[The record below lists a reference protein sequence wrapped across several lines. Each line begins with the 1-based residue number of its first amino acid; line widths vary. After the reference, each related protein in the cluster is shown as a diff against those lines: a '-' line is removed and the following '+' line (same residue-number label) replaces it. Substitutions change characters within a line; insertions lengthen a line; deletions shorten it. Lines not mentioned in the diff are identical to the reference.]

1 MHPHTPPESI
11 NARRTLSL
19 GFAER
24 YAGKSTSVDEMT
36 EANGSLRP
44 YWQPFVSMLDELG
57 PRELGKRWEQARR
70 FIHDN
75 GVSHNVYGDPDGLD
89 RPWSLDLIPLLIPSA
104 QWDRLSLGLIQRAQ
118 LLDRLLADLYGP
130 AETVLQGLLPP
141 ELLWAN
147 LGFLRPCHGSI
158 ASQNRWL
165 HLYSADIVRRADGE
179 FQVLSDRTQAPS
191 GAGYSLENRIVL
203 SRTLSS
209 EFRQCNVERLAS
221 FFSSLRNTLAGLAP
235 ANYDNPHVVLLTPG
249 PYNETYF
256 EHSYL
261 ARYLGYPLVQGNDLT
276 VRDATVYVKTLEG
289 LRRVDVILRRVDDD
303 YCDPLELHPG
313 SRLGVPGLL
322 QSVRMGKVAVANAL
336 GTGILQ
342 AAGFLPFLPALCRH
356 LLGEEL
362 KLPSVPSWWC
372 GHPESL
378 RYVLDHLSDLVI
390 KSAYPTQGEDPV
402 FAQDLTREQL
412 DELALRIRDTPERY
426 VAQERAI
433 SCSTPSL
440 VGHDLEPRHFVIR
453 SYLVAQGD
461 SYGVMRGALT
471 RITPST
477 DSLVVSLQRG
487 GGSKDTWIVADG
499 PVSQVTL
506 LPPPGEPVAISRGG
520 GDLTSRIADDLFW
533 LGRYIERAESQVR
546 LCRGTITR
554 ITDQSGVDNT
564 HAIETLLR
572 AWPKGFLLRPNSELN
587 LEFIEGLLGDVD
599 GSGLRGMI
607 ASVHGFARVLR
618 DRISSDG
625 WRILQE
631 IYSAVTDVPVD
642 PNRPA
647 ARIPELLDNLIE
659 RFAAFVGL
667 AGDSMTRGQAWR
679 FLDIGRRVE
688 RVDFTARFVSC
699 TLTPPGN
706 DSVLLEAV
714 LEVMDCSLTYRR
726 RYLTHLETHAVADLL
741 LADESNPRG
750 VAFQLAQ
757 LDQHLDALPRESN
770 QPDRNRDRRTLLKLR
785 TSIQLA
791 DLVELC
797 QVPPD
802 QPRTAL
808 YSLLAEV
815 TDQIAL
821 LSDAI
826 ARLYFSHAE
835 FSRELGEVSQE
846 ST

>member
-1 MHPHTPPESI
+1 MHPLTPPDSLSP
-11 NARRTLSL
+11 RRILAQ

-24 YAGKSTSVDEMT
+24 YAGKPTSVDEMT
-36 EANGSLRP
+36 ESNGSLRP

-75 GVSHNVYGDPDGLD
+75 GVSHNVYGDPNGLD
-89 RPWSLDLIPLLIPSA
+89 RPWSLDLIPLLIPSL
-104 QWDRLSLGLIQRAQ
+104 QWERLSEGLVQRAQ

-130 AETVLQGLLPP
+130 GETVLTGLLPP

-147 LGFLRPCHGSI
+147 MGFLRPCHGSI
-158 ASQNRWL
+158 GPQGRWL
-165 HLYSADIVRRADGE
+165 HLYAADIVRRADGE

-191 GAGYSLENRIVL
+191 GAGYSLENRLVL

-221 FFSSLRNTLAGLAP
+221 FFSSLRSTLASLAP
-235 ANYDNPHVVLLTPG
+235 WTYESPHIVLLTPG

-276 VRDATVYVKTLEG
+276 VRDANVYVKTLEG

-303 YCDPLELHPG
+303 YCDPLEMHPG

-322 QSVRMGKVAVANAL
+322 QCVRMGKVAVANAL
-336 GTGILQ
+336 GSGILQ

-362 KLPSVPSWWC
+362 KLPSVQSWWC
-372 GHPESL
+372 GHPDSL

-412 DELALRIRDTPERY
+412 AELALRISDSPERY

-433 SCSTPSL
+433 SCTTPSL
-440 VGHDLEPRHFVIR
+440 VADDLEPRHFVIR

-461 SYGVMRGALT
+461 SYSVMRGALT

-477 DSLVVSLQRG
+477 ESLVVSLQRG

-520 GDLTSRIADDLFW
+520 GDLTSRIAEDLFW

-546 LCRGTITR
+546 LCRGTIAR
-554 ITDQSGVDNT
+554 ITDQSGVDNR

-607 ASVHGFARVLR
+607 ASVHSFARVLR

-631 IYSAVTDVPVD
+631 IYTAVTDVPVD

-667 AGDSMTRGQAWR
+667 AGDSMTRGMAWR

-688 RVDFTARFVSC
+688 RVDFTARFVSG

-726 RYLTHLETHAVADLL
+726 RYLTHLEAHAVADLL
-741 LADESNPRG
+741 LADETNPRG

-757 LDQHLDALPRESN
+757 LDQHLEALPRENS

-785 TSIQLA
+785 TTIQLA
-791 DLVELC
+791 DLMEVC
-797 QVPPD
+797 NMPFD
-802 QPRTAL
+802 QPRKAL
-808 YSLLAEV
+808 KSLLAEV
-815 TDQIAL
+815 NDQVAL
-821 LSDAI
+821 LADAI

>member
-1 MHPHTPPESI
+1 
-11 NARRTLSL
+11 
-19 GFAER
+19 
-24 YAGKSTSVDEMT
+24 
-36 EANGSLRP
+36 
-44 YWQPFVSMLDELG
+44 MLDEMG
-57 PRELGKRWEQARR
+57 PRELGKRWEQSRR

-89 RPWSLDLIPLLIPSA
+89 RPWSLDLIPLLIPSE
-104 QWDRLSLGLIQRAQ
+104 QWDRLSAGMIQRAQ

-130 AETVLQGLLPP
+130 AETVMNGLLPP

-147 LGFLRPCHGSI
+147 LGFLRPCHGSVG
-158 ASQNRWL
+158 SDGRWL

-221 FFSSLRNTLAGLAP
+221 FFSSLRNTLAALAP
-235 ANYDNPHVVLLTPG
+235 ANYDNPHIVLLTPG

-322 QSVRMGKVAVANAL
+322 QCVRMGKVAVANAL
-336 GTGILQ
+336 GTGVLQ

-362 KLPSVPSWWC
+362 KLPSVQSWWC
-372 GHPESL
+372 GHPKSL
-378 RYVLDHLSDLVI
+378 QYVLDHLPDLVI

-402 FAQDLTREQL
+402 FVQDLTREQL
-412 DELALRIRDTPERY
+412 AELALQISDAPERY

-440 VGHDLEPRHFVIR
+440 VLDDLEPRHFVIR

-461 SYGVMRGALT
+461 SYAVMRGALT

-506 LPPPGEPVAISRGG
+506 LPPPGVPVPISREG
-520 GDLTSRIADDLFW
+520 GDLTSRIAEDLFW
-533 LGRYIERAESQVR
+533 LGRYIERSESQVR

-554 ITDQSGVDNT
+554 ITDQSGVDNR
-564 HAIETLLR
+564 HAIETLLT

-607 ASVHGFARVLR
+607 ASVHAFARVLR

-667 AGDSMTRGQAWR
+667 TGDSMTRGQAWR

-688 RVDFTARFVSC
+688 RVDFTARFVSD
-699 TLTPPGN
+699 TLTVPGS

-757 LDQHLDALPRESN
+757 LEQHLAALPRENN

-791 DLVELC
+791 DLMEVC
-797 QVPPD
+797 QVSPD
-802 QPRTAL
+802 GTRSGL
-808 YSLLAEV
+808 HSLLADV
-815 TDQIAL
+815 TDQVAL

>member
-1 MHPHTPPESI
+1 MHPQTPPDSL
-11 NARRTLSL
+11 NARRTLSP

-24 YAGKSTSVDEMT
+24 YAGKSILSDEMT
-36 EANGSLRP
+36 TPNGSLRP
-44 YWQPFVSMLDELG
+44 YWRPFVTMLDELG
-57 PRELGKRWEQARR
+57 PRELGKRWEQSRR

-89 RPWSLDLIPLLIPSA
+89 RPWSLDLIPLLIPSE
-104 QWDRLSLGLIQRAQ
+104 QWDRLSQGMIQRAQ

-130 AETVLQGLLPP
+130 AETVVNGLLPP

-158 ASQNRWL
+158 SSQGRWL
-165 HLYSADIVRRADGE
+165 HLYSADIVRRADGD

-203 SRTLSS
+203 SHTLSS

-221 FFSSLRNTLAGLAP
+221 FFSSLRTTLAAMAP
-235 ANYDNPHVVLLTPG
+235 ANYDNPHIVLLTPG

-322 QSVRMGKVAVANAL
+322 QCVRLGKVAVANAL
-336 GTGILQ
+336 GTGVLQ

-362 KLPSVPSWWC
+362 KLPSVASWWC

-412 DELALRIRDTPERY
+412 SELALQIGDAPERY

-440 VGHDLEPRHFVIR
+440 VVDELEPRHFVIR

-461 SYGVMRGALT
+461 SYAVMRGALT

-487 GGSKDTWIVADG
+487 GGSKDTWIVSDG
-499 PVSQVTL
+499 PVSQITL
-506 LPPPGEPVAISRGG
+506 LPPPGVPVPISREG

-533 LGRYIERAESQVR
+533 LGRYIERSESQVR
-546 LCRGTITR
+546 LCRGTISR
-554 ITDQSGVDNT
+554 ITDQSGVDNK
-564 HAIETLLR
+564 HAIKTLLG
-572 AWPKGFLLRPNSELN
+572 AWPKGFLLRPNAELN
-587 LEFIEGLLGDVD
+587 LEFIEGLLGDID

-607 ASVHGFARVLR
+607 ASVHSFARVLR

-688 RVDFTARFVSC
+688 RVDFTARFASD
-699 TLTPPGN
+699 TLTPPGS

-757 LDQHLDALPRESN
+757 LEQHLSALPREN
-770 QPDRNRDRRTLLKLR
+770 DQPDRNRDRRTLLKLR

-791 DLVELC
+791 DLMETC
-797 QVPPD
+797 QVSSHGT
-802 QPRTAL
+802 REAL
-808 YSLLAEV
+808 RALLADV